1 MKKYYNPATKKE
13 YALGD
18 HVVFSTK
25 SPEGATATLSTPI
38 TKEILPLL
46 LEVGLLKEKSDKPEL
61 LKREDIPMDLMF
73 YVNLLAQNKDWTL
86 GKTVEFLNEVSSVHP
101 NATFDILQMVI
112 AKYLDEQYPDHIK
125 NSPRIFGITS
135 SNGKVVEVY
144 KEDIANFRNFA
155 AFRSPEDAGIA
166 CRILRD
172 IKRYLFKKSGK

>member
-1 MKKYYNPATKKE
+1 MKKYYNPATRKE

-25 SPEGATATLSTPI
+25 SPEGATVTLSTPI

>member
-18 HVVFSTK
+18 HVTFSTTA
-25 SPEGATATLSTPI
+25 PGGATVTLSTPI
-38 TKEILPLL
+38 IKEILPLL
-46 LEVGLLKEKSDKPEL
+46 LEVGFLKEKSDKPEL
-61 LKREDIPMDLMF
+61 LKREDIPMDVMF
-73 YVNLLAQNKDWTL
+73 YVNLLAQNKGWTL
-86 GKTVEFLNEVSSVHP
+86 GKTVGFLNEVSSVYP
-101 NATFDILQMVI
+101 SSTFDILQMVI

-125 NSPRIFGITS
+125 NSPRIFEIS
-135 SNGKVVEVY
+135 ASDGKVVEVY

-172 IKRYLFKKSGK
+172 FKRNLFKKSGK

>member
-25 SPEGATATLSTPI
+25 SPEGATVTLSTPI

-61 LKREDIPMDLMF
+61 LKREDIPVDLMF

-135 SNGKVVEVY
+135 SNGKVVKVY

-172 IKRYLFKKSGK
+172 FKRSLFKKSGK

>member
-25 SPEGATATLSTPI
+25 SPEAATVTLSTPI

-46 LEVGLLKEKSDKPEL
+46 LEVGFLKEKSDKPEL

>member
-25 SPEGATATLSTPI
+25 SPEGTTVTLSTPI

>member
-18 HVVFSTK
+18 HVVFSAK
-25 SPEGATATLSTPI
+25 SPEGATVTLSTPI

>member
-25 SPEGATATLSTPI
+25 SPEGATVTLSTPI

-46 LEVGLLKEKSDKPEL
+46 LEVGLLKEKSDKPKL

-172 IKRYLFKKSGK
+172 IKRYLFKKNGK

>member
-25 SPEGATATLSTPI
+25 SPEGATVTLSTPI
-38 TKEILPLL
+38 TKENLPIL

-61 LKREDIPMDLMF
+61 LKREDIPVDLMF

>member
-1 MKKYYNPATKKE
+1 
-13 YALGD
+13 
-18 HVVFSTK
+18 
-25 SPEGATATLSTPI
+25 
-38 TKEILPLL
+38 
-46 LEVGLLKEKSDKPEL
+46 
-61 LKREDIPMDLMF
+61 MDLMF

>member
-18 HVVFSTK
+18 HVIFSTTA
-25 SPEGATATLSTPI
+25 PGGATVTLSTPI

-61 LKREDIPMDLMF
+61 LKREDIPMDVMF
-73 YVNLLAQNKDWTL
+73 YVNLLAQNKGWTL
-86 GKTVEFLNEVSSVHP
+86 GKTVGFLNEVSSVYP
-101 NATFDILQMVI
+101 SSTFDILQMVI

-125 NSPRIFGITS
+125 NSPRIFGIS
-135 SNGKVVEVY
+135 ASDGKVVEVY

-172 IKRYLFKKSGK
+172 FKRNLFKKSGK

>member
-25 SPEGATATLSTPI
+25 SPEGATVTLSTPI

-61 LKREDIPMDLMF
+61 LKREDIPVDLMF

>member
-25 SPEGATATLSTPI
+25 SPEGATVTLSTPI

-46 LEVGLLKEKSDKPEL
+46 LEVGFLKEKSDKPEL
-61 LKREDIPMDLMF
+61 LKREDIPVDLMF

>member
-18 HVVFSTK
+18 HVVFPAK
-25 SPEGATATLSTPI
+25 SPEGAVATLSTPL
-38 TKEILPLL
+38 TKEILPLP
-46 LEVGLLKEKSDKPEL
+46 LEVGLLKEKSDKLEL

-86 GKTVEFLNEVSSVHP
+86 GKTVEFLNEVSSVFP
-101 NATFDILQMVI
+101 SSTFDILQMVI

>member
-13 YALGD
+13 YTLGD
-18 HVVFSTK
+18 HVTFSTTA
-25 SPEGATATLSTPI
+25 PGGATVTLSTPI
-38 TKEILPLL
+38 TKEILSLL
-46 LEVGLLKEKSDKPEL
+46 LEVGFLKEKSDKPEL
-61 LKREDIPMDLMF
+61 LKREDIPMDVMF
-73 YVNLLAQNKDWTL
+73 YVNLLAQNKGWTL
-86 GKTVEFLNEVSSVHP
+86 GKTVEFLNGVSSVHP

-125 NSPRIFGITS
+125 NSPRIFGIS
-135 SNGKVVEVY
+135 ASDGKVVEVY

-172 IKRYLFKKSGK
+172 FKRNLFKKSGK

>member
-25 SPEGATATLSTPI
+25 SPEGATVTLSTPI

-46 LEVGLLKEKSDKPEL
+46 LEVELLKEKSDKPEL

>member
-25 SPEGATATLSTPI
+25 SPEGATVTLSTPI
-38 TKEILPLL
+38 TKEILPIL

-61 LKREDIPMDLMF
+61 LKREDIPVDLMF

-86 GKTVEFLNEVSSVHP
+86 GKSVEFLYEVSSVHP

-112 AKYLDEQYPDHIK
+112 AKYLDEQYHDNIK

>member
-1 MKKYYNPATKKE
+1 MKKYYNPATKEE

-25 SPEGATATLSTPI
+25 SPEGATVTLSTPI

>member
-25 SPEGATATLSTPI
+25 SPEGATVTLSTPI
-38 TKEILPLL
+38 TKEILPIL

-61 LKREDIPMDLMF
+61 LKREDIPVDLMF

>member
-1 MKKYYNPATKKE
+1 MKKYYNPVTKKE

-18 HVVFSTK
+18 HVTFSTTA
-25 SPEGATATLSTPI
+25 PGGATVTLSTPI

-61 LKREDIPMDLMF
+61 LKREDIPMDVMF
-73 YVNLLAQNKDWTL
+73 YVNLLAQNKGWTL
-86 GKTVEFLNEVSSVHP
+86 GKTVEFLNEVSSVYP
-101 NATFDILQMVI
+101 SLTFDILQMVI

-125 NSPRIFGITS
+125 NSPKIFGITS

-172 IKRYLFKKSGK
+172 LKRYLFKKSGK

>member
-18 HVVFSTK
+18 HATFSTTA
-25 SPEGATATLSTPI
+25 PGGATVTLSTPI
-38 TKEILPLL
+38 TKEILPIL
-46 LEVGLLKEKSDKPEL
+46 LEAGLLKEKSDKPEL

-125 NSPRIFGITS
+125 NSPRIFGIS
-135 SNGKVVEVY
+135 ASDGKVIEVY

-172 IKRYLFKKSGK
+172 IKRCLFKKSGK

>member
-18 HVVFSTK
+18 HVTFSTTA
-25 SPEGATATLSTPI
+25 PGGATVTLSTPI
-38 TKEILPLL
+38 TKEILLLL

-61 LKREDIPMDLMF
+61 LKREDIPMDVMF
-73 YVNLLAQNKDWTL
+73 YVNLLAQNKGWTL
-86 GKTVEFLNEVSSVHP
+86 GKTVGFLNEVSSVYP
-101 NATFDILQMVI
+101 SSTFDILQMVI

-125 NSPRIFGITS
+125 NSPRIFGIS
-135 SNGKVVEVY
+135 ASDGKVVEVY

-172 IKRYLFKKSGK
+172 LKRYLFKKSGK

>member
-1 MKKYYNPATKKE
+1 MNKYYNPATKKE

-25 SPEGATATLSTPI
+25 SPEGATVTLSTPI
-38 TKEILPLL
+38 TKEILPIL

-61 LKREDIPMDLMF
+61 LKREDIPVDLMF

-112 AKYLDEQYPDHIK
+112 ENYLDEQYPDHI
-125 NSPRIFGITS
+125 
-135 SNGKVVEVY
+135 
-144 KEDIANFRNFA
+144 
-155 AFRSPEDAGIA
+155 
-166 CRILRD
+166 
-172 IKRYLFKKSGK
+172 

>member
-18 HVVFSTK
+18 HVVFSAK
-25 SPEGATATLSTPI
+25 SPEGATVTLSTPI
-38 TKEILPLL
+38 TKGILPIL
-46 LEVGLLKEKSDKPEL
+46 LEVGFLKEKSNKPEL

-86 GKTVEFLNEVSSVHP
+86 GKTVEFLNEVSGVYPS
-101 NATFDILQMVI
+101 ATFDILQMVI

-125 NSPRIFGITS
+125 NSPRIFGICAS
-135 SNGKVVEVY
+135 DGKVIEVY
-144 KEDIANFRNFA
+144 KEDIVNFRNFA

-172 IKRYLFKKSGK
+172 FKRALFKKSGK

>member
-25 SPEGATATLSTPI
+25 SPEGATVTLSTPI

-125 NSPRIFGITS
+125 TSPRIFGITS

>member
-25 SPEGATATLSTPI
+25 SPEGATVTRSTPI

-61 LKREDIPMDLMF
+61 LKQEDIPMDLMF

-101 NATFDILQMVI
+101 HATFDILQMVI

-144 KEDIANFRNFA
+144 KEDIANFCNFA

>member
-18 HVVFSTK
+18 HVVFSTT
-25 SPEGATATLSTPI
+25 SPEGATVTLSTPI
-38 TKEILPLL
+38 TKEILSLL

-61 LKREDIPMDLMF
+61 LKREDIPMDVMF
-73 YVNLLAQNKDWTL
+73 YVNLLAQNKGWTL
-86 GKTVEFLNEVSSVHP
+86 GKTVGFLNEVSSVYP
-101 NATFDILQMVI
+101 SSTFDILQMVI

-125 NSPRIFGITS
+125 NSPRIFGIS
-135 SNGKVVEVY
+135 ASDGKVVEVY

-172 IKRYLFKKSGK
+172 FKRNLFKKSGK

>member
-18 HVVFSTK
+18 HATFSTTA
-25 SPEGATATLSTPI
+25 PGGATVTLSTPI

-46 LEVGLLKEKSDKPEL
+46 LKEGLLKEKSGKPEL
-61 LKREDIPMDLMF
+61 LKREDIPMDFMF
-73 YVNLLAQNKDWTL
+73 YVNLLAQNKGWTL
-86 GKTVEFLNEVSSVHP
+86 EKTVEFLNEVSSVHP

-172 IKRYLFKKSGK
+172 FKRNLFKKSGK

>member
-25 SPEGATATLSTPI
+25 SPEGATVTLSTPI

-86 GKTVEFLNEVSSVHP
+86 GKTVEFLDEVSSVHP

>member
-25 SPEGATATLSTPI
+25 SPEGATVTPSTPI
-38 TKEILPLL
+38 TKEILLLL